1 LVTSLIWYIYILKCK
16 DGTYYTGIAKDLERR
31 IAEHNGVGS
40 AGAKYTRSRRPV
52 ILSYHEIAPTRS
64 EALIRENKIKR
75 LSRKNKER
83 LILGE

>member
-1 LVTSLIWYIYILKCK
+1 LVWSIYILKCK

-31 IAEHNGVGS
+31 IAEHNGVGT

-52 ILSYHEIAPTRS
+52 TLSYYEMALTRS

-75 LSRKNKER
+75 LSRKNKEQ
-83 LILGE
+83 LILGK